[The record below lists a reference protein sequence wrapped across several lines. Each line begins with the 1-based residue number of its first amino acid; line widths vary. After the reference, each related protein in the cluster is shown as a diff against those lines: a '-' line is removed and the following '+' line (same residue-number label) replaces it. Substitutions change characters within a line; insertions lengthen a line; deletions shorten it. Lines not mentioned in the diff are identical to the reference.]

1 CVILTSTFSYICGF
15 FFSSRRRHT
24 RFSRDWSSDVCSS
37 DLGFM
42 YILTN
47 KSNTTL
53 YVGVTSDIVYRMNQ
67 HKVKQ
72 YPKSFT
78 ARYNL
83 DKLVY
88 YEVFQM
94 IGDAIGREKQLKAG
108 SRAKKIALIES
119 INPEWKDLFENV
131 VREFGSDQQQIA
143 ALRSQ

>member
-1 CVILTSTFSYICGF
+1 MTPGF
-15 FFSSRRRHT
+15 
-24 RFSRDWSSDVCSS
+24 V
-37 DLGFM
+37 

-47 KSNTTL
+47 KNNTTL
-53 YVGVTSDIVYRMNQ
+53 YVGVTSDMVYRIKQ
-67 HKVKQ
+67 HKEKQ

-119 INPEWKDLFENV
+119 INPDWRDLYEEA
-131 VREFGSDQQQIA
+131 VREFGNDDQQIA
-143 ALRSQ
+143 TVVPPSQ